1 MNNIL
6 NEIIEKIK
14 AVADYKI
21 YEREDAWFRAG
32 IDEGLERAVKIITEY
47 IND

>member
-1 MNNIL
+1 MDNIL
-6 NEIIEKIK
+6 NEIIDKIK
-14 AVADYKI
+14 AVADDELYK
-21 YEREDAWFRAG
+21 REDAWFRAG